1 MQQKGYLKRKTQKYS
16 MKQRIIADLHT
27 HLNEKKIKP
36 IDWWNAAKE
45 KKLSVI
51 AITEHSNYK
60 PKEAYLKLK
69 ETQPKEIMLIAGMEA
84 RTSAGD
90 LLIFCEDEKMYDIL
104 ELQEKNINIEKA
116 LNIAKENNL
125 LCCFP
130 HPYGYKSD
138 SVCEVLGEE
147 KTKLLLKQFKVGIEY
162 YNGMLASA
170 NELLFG
176 RKFVKGFYNALDFV
190 GKNKATKALFI
201 DKTTN
206 YPQKKLEKLAQSTFE
221 KVRKGMLL
229 GEKANFV
236 TVGSDAHYPTA
247 IGSSIIELKRK
258 PKNEKDFL
266 YMIKNKETLWKGPN
280 IYSKNP
286 IDIIG
291 KKEMFEGLTY
301 LAKKTVFK
309 KRDLGKKIN
318 KKWLS
323 KRIKTIKRITRKQNI
338 AKIGQKI
345 KKIKIKKRI
354 LNLKDKLVLRK

>member
-1 MQQKGYLKRKTQKYS
+1 
-16 MKQRIIADLHT
+16 MKQRILADMHT

-36 IDWWNAAKE
+36 QAWWSTVKE
-45 KKLSVI
+45 KKLSII

-69 ETQPKEIMLIAGMEA
+69 ETQPEGIILIAGMEA

-90 LLIFCEDEKMYDIL
+90 LLVFCENERLYDIL
-104 ELQEKNINIEKA
+104 ELQEKEIDIEKA
-116 LNIAKENNL
+116 LKLANENNL
-125 LCCFP
+125 LVSFP
-130 HPYGYKSD
+130 HPFGYKSD
-138 SVCEVLGEE
+138 STCEVIGEE
-147 KTKLLLKQFKVGIEY
+147 KTKQLLKKFGVGIEY

-176 RKFVKGFYNALDFV
+176 RKFTKGIYGALNFAQ
-190 GKNKATKALFI
+190 KNKATKALFI
-201 DKTTN
+201 DKTITF
-206 YPQKKLEKLAQSTFE
+206 PRKKIEALAESTIE

-229 GEKANFV
+229 GEEANFV

-247 IGSSIIELKRK
+247 IGTAIIEMKRK
-258 PKNEKDFL
+258 PKNEKEFL
-266 YMIKNKETLWKGPN
+266 QMIKNKETLWKGPN
-280 IYSKNP
+280 IYSRTP
-286 IDIIG
+286 VDVIG

-301 LAKKTVFK
+301 LAKKNVFK

-345 KKIKIKKRI
+345 RKIRIKKEI

>member
-1 MQQKGYLKRKTQKYS
+1 
-16 MKQRIIADLHT
+16 MKQRILADLHT

-36 IDWWNAAKE
+36 TDWWNAAKE

-69 ETQPKEIMLIAGMEA
+69 ETKPEGIILIAGMEA

-90 LLIFCEDEKMYDIL
+90 LLIFCENERLYDIL
-104 ELQEKNINIEKA
+104 ELQKKEVNIKKA
-116 LNIAKENNL
+116 LTIAKENNL
-125 LCCFP
+125 VVSFP

-138 SVCEVLGEE
+138 SACEVIGEE
-147 KTKLLLKQFKVGIEY
+147 KTKQLMKEFGTGIEY

-176 RKFVKGFYNALDFV
+176 RKFTKGIFGAFNFV
-190 GKNKATKALFI
+190 QKNKATKALFI

-206 YPQKKLEKLAQSTFE
+206 YPRKKLENLAQSTLE
-221 KVRKGMLL
+221 KVRRGMLL
-229 GEKANFV
+229 GEEASFV

-247 IGSSIIELKRK
+247 IGTAIIELKNK
-258 PKNEKDFL
+258 PKDEKDFL
-266 YMIKNKETLWKGPN
+266 RMIKHKETLWKGPN
-280 IYSKNP
+280 IYSSTP
-286 IDIIG
+286 VDIIG

-301 LAKKTVFK
+301 LAKKSVFK
-309 KRDLGKKIN
+309 KRNLGKKIN
-318 KKWLS
+318 KKWIS

-345 KKIKIKKRI
+345 KRVKLRKRI
-354 LNLKDKLVLRK
+354 LNLKNKLVLRK

>member
-1 MQQKGYLKRKTQKYS
+1 
-16 MKQRIIADLHT
+16 MKNRILADLHT

-36 IDWWNAAKE
+36 LNWWNAVKD
-45 KKLSVI
+45 KKLSIV

-69 ETQPKEIMLIAGMEA
+69 ETQPEGIMLIAGMEA

-90 LLIFCEDEKMYDIL
+90 LLIFCENERIYDIL
-104 ELQEKNINIEKA
+104 ELQEKEVNIEKA
-116 LNIAKENNL
+116 LLIAKENNL
-125 LCCFP
+125 LLSFP
-130 HPYGYKSD
+130 HPFGYKSD
-138 SVCEVLGEE
+138 SACEVIGEE
-147 KTKLLLKQFKVGIEY
+147 KTKQLMKKFNVGVEY

-176 RKFVKGFYNALDFV
+176 RKFSKGIYKALDFV

-206 YPQKKLEKLAQSTFE
+206 YPRKKIEALMQSTLE
-221 KVRKGMLL
+221 KVRKGMML
-229 GEKANFV
+229 GEEAQFV
-236 TVGSDAHYPTA
+236 TVGSDAHYPNAIGTA
-247 IGSSIIELKRK
+247 IIEMKRK

-266 YMIKNKETLWKGPN
+266 EMLKNKETLWKGPN

-286 IDIIG
+286 VDIIG
-291 KKEMFEGLTY
+291 KKEMIEGLTY
-301 LAKKTVFK
+301 LARKNVFK

-345 KKIKIKKRI
+345 KKIRIKKKI
-354 LNLKDKLVLRK
+354 LNLKNKLVLRK

>member
-1 MQQKGYLKRKTQKYS
+1 
-16 MKQRIIADLHT
+16 MKQRVLADLHT

-36 IDWWNAAKE
+36 INWWKAAKE
-45 KKLSVI
+45 KKLSIV

-69 ETQPKEIMLIAGMEA
+69 KIQPKEIMLIAGMEA
-84 RTSAGD
+84 KTSAGD
-90 LLIFCEDEKMYDIL
+90 LLIFAEDERLYDFL
-104 ELQEKNINIEKA
+104 ELQKKDINIEKA
-116 LNIAKENNL
+116 LTIIKENNL
-125 LCCFP
+125 LVSFP
-130 HPYGYKSD
+130 HPYGYKTD
-138 SVCEVLGEE
+138 SACEVIGEE
-147 KTKLLLKQFKVGIEY
+147 KTKQLMKKFGVGVEY

-176 RKFVKGFYNALDFV
+176 RKFVKGIYGALDFV
-190 GKNKATKALFI
+190 GTNKATKALLI

-206 YPQKKLEKLAQSTFE
+206 YPQKKIEKLAVSTLE

-229 GEKANFV
+229 GEEAQFI
-236 TVGSDAHYPTA
+236 TVGSDAHYPNAIGTA
-247 IGSSIIELKRK
+247 IIEMKRK

-266 YMIKNKETLWKGPN
+266 NMIKNKEILWKGPN

-286 IDIIG
+286 VDIIG
-291 KKEMFEGLTY
+291 KKEMIEGLTY
-301 LAKKTVFK
+301 LAKKNVFK
-309 KRDLGKKIN
+309 KRNLGKKIN

-345 KKIKIKKRI
+345 KKIRIKKKI

>member
-1 MQQKGYLKRKTQKYS
+1 MQQRVL
-16 MKQRIIADLHT
+16 ADLHT

-36 IDWWNAAKE
+36 LAWWNAAKE
-45 KKLSVI
+45 KKLSII

-69 ETQPKEIMLIAGMEA
+69 EIQPEGIMLIAGMEA
-84 RTSAGD
+84 KTSAGD
-90 LLIFCEDEKMYDIL
+90 LLLFCENERLYDIL
-104 ELQEKNINIEKA
+104 GLQKKEVNIEKA
-116 LNIAKENNL
+116 LTIANENNL
-125 LCCFP
+125 LVSFP
-130 HPYGYKSD
+130 HPYGYKAD
-138 SVCEVLGEE
+138 SACEVLGEE
-147 KTKLLLKQFKVGIEY
+147 KTKELMKKFNTGVEY

-176 RKFVKGFYNALDFV
+176 RKFVKGIYNALEVV

-206 YPQKKLEKLAQSTFE
+206 YSRKKLEKLAQSTLE

-229 GEKANFV
+229 GKEAKFV
-236 TVGSDAHYPTA
+236 TVGSDAHYPSA
-247 IGSSIIELKRK
+247 IGTSIIEMKNK

-266 YMIKNKETLWKGPN
+266 RMLKNNETLWKGPN

-291 KKEMFEGLTY
+291 KKEMLEGLTY
-301 LAKKTVFK
+301 LAKKNVFK
-309 KRDLGKKIN
+309 KRNLRKKIS

-345 KKIKIKKRI
+345 KKIKIRKRI
-354 LNLKDKLVLRK
+354 LKLKNKLVLRK